1 MKQRLM
7 KILIPLGIVFV
18 LQVVFLSFV
27 RFSWIAAAAALVVLI
42 AGVLTVFFMLS
53 SMGKDIENTLDDV
66 FRQNTSAASQIVEN
80 IALPALLF
88 DSNGRI
94 IWSNDS
100 FSAIYDGNDIKK
112 FLPALDTEN
121 PDHSMLHEHNGS
133 SYQIMNMPVK
143 REKGKLR
150 KITFQYWMDRTEA
163 LHYSRLYEENMAT
176 VALIYIDN
184 YDELNSDEQF
194 RRSGVMG
201 EVERRINEFVESI
214 EGVYRKY
221 DTAHFL
227 VIFEAKYLADM
238 EKQRFA
244 LLDSIREIKTGTEQS
259 ITLSVSVGVEDRIQ
273 KSDES
278 AMQGMELAL
287 GRGGDQV
294 VVKKGTSYNFYG
306 GKKQVTTKQSRVKM
320 RLFAKALRQL
330 MENSDQVF
338 IMGHKNADMDCL
350 GAALGLMRCA
360 MTVGCKAYFVI
371 SEKNAMVAN
380 TMEDMLE
387 NSLYRDSIRT
397 PEQAMQMLR
406 SPSAVIVVDTQ
417 RASSI
422 EAVELYEKA
431 KKTVIIDHHRRPVD
445 ALVGSTLSCLEA
457 GASSACEMVTEVL
470 QYFGDKIRPSS
481 FECGALL
488 AGITLDT
495 KKFSFNTGART
506 FEAAGYLR
514 RNGADTSADKLLFQD
529 DMQTYRSR
537 SKVVENALI
546 MDHGIAISTC
556 PADTQNAPL
565 IAAQA
570 ADALIGIKGIQA
582 SFVLADD
589 NGVVMISGR
598 SLGDINVQII
608 LEKLGGGG
616 HLTVAGAQLRD
627 SSMDQAVEA
636 LTQAIDEYLKEA
648 GIE

>member
-1 MKQRLM
+1 MKKQLM
-7 KILIPLGIVFV
+7 KVLIPLGIM
-18 LQVVFLSFV
+18 LTIQIILLILTRLSI
-27 RFSWIAAAAALVVLI
+27 FSVAAIITGIIGL
-42 AGVLTVFFMLS
+42 LTVFFMLS
-53 SMGKDIENTLDDV
+53 STSKEIENKLDDV

-80 IALPALLF
+80 IALPTLLF
-88 DSNGRI
+88 DASGRI
-94 IWSNDS
+94 IWSNEAFNS
-100 FSAIYDGNDIKK
+100 IYDGNDIKK
-112 FLPALDTEN
+112 LLPALDTEN
-121 PDHSMLHEHNGS
+121 PDHSILHEHNGS
-133 SYQIMNMPVK
+133 SYQVMNMPVK

-176 VALIYIDN
+176 VALIYVDN
-184 YDELNSDEQF
+184 YEELNSEEQF

-201 EVERRINEFVESI
+201 EVERRIGEFVESI

-221 DTAHFL
+221 DAAHFL
-227 VIFEAKYLADM
+227 VLFEAKYLADM

-259 ITLSVSVGVEDRIQ
+259 VTLSVSVGVEDRIY

-278 AMQGMELAL
+278 ARQGMELAL

-371 SEKNAMVAN
+371 AEKNAMVAN
-380 TMEDMLE
+380 TMEDMLK
-387 NSLYRDSIRT
+387 NSLYRDSIKT

-406 SPSAVIVVDTQ
+406 ASSAVIIVDTQ
-417 RASSI
+417 RASSV
-422 EAVELYEKA
+422 EAIELYEKA
-431 KKTVIIDHHRRPVD
+431 KKTVIIDHHRKPVD
-445 ALVGSTLSCLEA
+445 ALTASTLTCLEA

-506 FEAAGYLR
+506 FEAASYLR
-514 RNGADTSADKLLFQD
+514 RNGADTSAVKLLFQD

-546 MDHGIAISTC
+546 MNHGIAISTC
-556 PADTQNAPL
+556 PTDMQNASL

-582 SFVLADD
+582 SFVLADKD
-589 NGVVMISGR
+589 GVIMISGR
-598 SLGDINVQII
+598 SLGDINVQVI
-608 LEKLGGGG
+608 LEKIGGGG
-616 HLTVAGAQLRD
+616 HLTVAGAQLKD
-627 SSMDQAVEA
+627 SNMDEAVTM
-636 LTQAIDEYLKEA
+636 LTNVIDEYLKEA